1 VAKKGNRVMVE
12 LESTEDT
19 GARYFTEKNKRNNP
33 SRIEMKKYDPII
45 RKHVLF
51 KEKK

>member
-1 VAKKGNRVMVE
+1 MAKKGNRVMVE

-33 SRIEMKKYDPII
+33 SRIEMKKYNPKV
-45 RKHVLF
+45 RRHTLYR
-51 KEKK
+51 ETR